1 MEVMADIEKYYDQ
14 KAQQEWDRL
23 ERHRTEFAVTMRAF
37 EEYLPKP
44 PAKVLDIGGGPGRY
58 AISLTQQGYTV
69 TLVDL
74 SKNCLEFA
82 KDRAKE
88 AGVELAGYVHGN
100 ATDLAQFPSESYNV
114 VLLMGPLYHLLTI
127 EDRQKAL
134 HEAGRVLRSGGS
146 IFASFI
152 GRYAQI
158 RYAAKHVPTWIV
170 EHRQRCEELLATGV
184 LKARPEG
191 GGFTDAYFAHPSE
204 IKPFMEE
211 GGFETLDLIACE
223 GVISMIEEKVNDLT
237 GELWQAWVEL
247 NYRLG
252 KDPTLHGAAEHLL
265 YVGRKR

>member
-1 MEVMADIEKYYDQ
+1 MTDINRYYDQ

-37 EEYLPKP
+37 EEYLPNP
-44 PAKVLDIGGGPGRY
+44 PAEVLDIGGGPGRY
-58 AISLTQQGYTV
+58 AIALTQQGYAV

-74 SKNCLEFA
+74 SRNSLKFA
-82 KDRAKE
+82 KDKAKE

-100 ATDLAQFPSESYNV
+100 ATDLTQFPPESYDV
-114 VLLMGPLYHLLTI
+114 VLLMGPLYHLLTT
-127 EDRQKAL
+127 EDRHEAL
-134 HEAGRVLRSGGS
+134 REAGRVLRSGGL

-158 RYAAKHVPTWIV
+158 RYAAKHVPAWIV
-170 EHRQRCEELLATGV
+170 EHRQRCEGLLATGV
-184 LKARPEG
+184 LKARPG

-204 IKPFMEE
+204 IKSFMEE

-223 GVISMIEEKVNDLT
+223 GVISMIEEKINDLT
-237 GELWQAWVEL
+237 GELWQAWVDL

-265 YVGRKR
+265 YVGRKK